1 MRSCAAYEESIWQA
15 AETGQVSPELA
26 QHLTQC
32 ACCRASLQALTNA
45 MRGFLELRAVQAP
58 DPTDAVHARIQRP
71 VWRSRL
77 LPALAGALAL
87 LCLTVLLWSAGR
99 QSGHPVVVS
108 HLPELPTSR
117 NTLSLPPPLPM
128 PMPPRHHTII
138 ARAKPKR
145 RRHHHPPLSEMV
157 AETPRTARQQAL
169 TPRVPKR
176 LTAAEELAAP
186 CRQYTAID
194 PNFYSPSEPPRRY
207 VSDPTYCAL
216 ALPSLQA
223 VREPRN
229 ADGW

>member
-87 LCLTVLLWSAGR
+87 LCLTVLL
-99 QSGHPVVVS
+99 
-108 HLPELPTSR
+108 LE
-117 NTLSLPPPLPM
+117 
-128 PMPPRHHTII
+128 
-138 ARAKPKR
+138 R
-145 RRHHHPPLSEMV
+145 R
-157 AETPRTARQQAL
+157 
-169 TPRVPKR
+169 
-176 LTAAEELAAP
+176 
-186 CRQYTAID
+186 
-194 PNFYSPSEPPRRY
+194 
-207 VSDPTYCAL
+207 
-216 ALPSLQA
+216 QA
-223 VREPRN
+223 VRPPGGGESSTGASDFTEYAKPSSSAPDAYAAQTPHDHRQGEAKASTAPSPPAFRDGGRDAAN
-229 ADGW
+229 CPTTGADAARAEAADRRRGTGGSLPAIHRHRSEFLLAVRTTATVRLRPDVLRAGLAVTAGGA